1 MSTVEADV
9 ARDALVERLFAASLG
24 MAELLTIHL
33 GDRLGLYAAIEAAG
47 SVTEAELAGRAG
59 IDLRY
64 AREWLEQQGAAGIL
78 AVDDPGAAPDAR
90 RFSLPPVTL
99 SRSWIATAP
108 GRSPRWGRRSPRSPA

>member
-1 MSTVEADV
+1 MSTAEADA

-33 GDRLGLYAAIEAAG
+33 GDRLGLYAAIDAAG

-64 AREWLEQQGAAGIL
+64 AREWLDSKAP
-78 AVDDPGAAPDAR
+78 PGSSRSTTRAPR
-90 RFSLPPVTL
+90 PTRGGSRFPPVTP